1 VFGCFGNKCL
11 LITKKEKDM
20 ATENECLACGSAG
33 ASPRTRLSG
42 KALVNIVGVMA
53 AALFLMYAETWAI
66 EQAPVWTSACVLRP
80 ASGANNDTNSDT
92 SSPFRD
98 TAGPVAVLH

>member
-1 VFGCFGNKCL
+1 MIHTV
-11 LITKKEKDM
+11 TEKEYEM
-20 ATENECLACGSAG
+20 TTENECLACSSAG

-42 KALVNIVGVMA
+42 KALLNFIGVMA

-66 EQAPVWTSACVLRP
+66 EQAPIWSSACVLRP
-80 ASGANNDTNSDT
+80 ASATNFDADSDT

>member
-1 VFGCFGNKCL
+1 M
-11 LITKKEKDM
+11 T
-20 ATENECLACGSAG
+20 TENECLGCGSAG
-33 ASPRTRLSG
+33 TSPRTRLSG
-42 KALVNIVGVMA
+42 KALLNFVGVMA

-66 EQAPVWTSACVLRP
+66 EQAPIWSSACVLRP
-80 ASGANNDTNSDT
+80 ASVANYDANSET

>member
-1 VFGCFGNKCL
+1 M
-11 LITKKEKDM
+11 TEKENQM
-20 ATENECLACGSAG
+20 TTENECLASGSAG

-42 KALVNIVGVMA
+42 NALLNFIGVMA

-66 EQAPVWTSACVLRP
+66 EQAPIWSSACVLRP
-80 ASGANNDTNSDT
+80 ASATNYEASSDT
-92 SSPFRD
+92 SSPFRG

>member
-1 VFGCFGNKCL
+1 M
-11 LITKKEKDM
+11 TEKENEM
-20 ATENECLACGSAG
+20 TTENEGLACGSAG
-33 ASPRTRLSG
+33 TSPRTRVSG
-42 KALVNIVGVMA
+42 KALVNFVGVLA

-66 EQAPVWTSACVLRP
+66 EQAPIWSSACVLRP
-80 ASGANNDTNSDT
+80 ASATTFDANSDT

>member
-1 VFGCFGNKCL
+1 M
-11 LITKKEKDM
+11 TEKENEM
-20 ATENECLACGSAG
+20 TTENECLACGSAG
-33 ASPRTRLSG
+33 TSPRTRLSG
-42 KALVNIVGVMA
+42 KALLNFVGVMA

-66 EQAPVWTSACVLRP
+66 EQAPIWSSACVLRP
-80 ASGANNDTNSDT
+80 ASVANYDANSDT

>member
-1 VFGCFGNKCL
+1 
-11 LITKKEKDM
+11 M
-20 ATENECLACGSAG
+20 ATQDESLVCGCAG
-33 ASPRTRLSG
+33 ASPKKRLSRR
-42 KALVNIVGVMA
+42 ALLNFVAVMA

-66 EQAPVWTSACVLRP
+66 EQAPIWSSACVLRP
-80 ASGANNDTNSDT
+80 ASATNYDADSDT

>member
-1 VFGCFGNKCL
+1 M
-11 LITKKEKDM
+11 T
-20 ATENECLACGSAG
+20 TENECLGCGSAG
-33 ASPRTRLSG
+33 TSPRTRLSG
-42 KALVNIVGVMA
+42 KALLNFVGVMA

-66 EQAPVWTSACVLRP
+66 EQAPIWSSACVLRP
-80 ASGANNDTNSDT
+80 ASVANYDATSET

>member
-1 VFGCFGNKCL
+1 
-11 LITKKEKDM
+11 
-20 ATENECLACGSAG
+20 
-33 ASPRTRLSG
+33 
-42 KALVNIVGVMA
+42 MA

-66 EQAPVWTSACVLRP
+66 EQAPIWSSACVLRP
-80 ASGANNDTNSDT
+80 AGAANYDANSDT

>member
-1 VFGCFGNKCL
+1 M
-11 LITKKEKDM
+11 TEKENEM
-20 ATENECLACGSAG
+20 TTENESLGCGG
-33 ASPRTRLSG
+33 ASPRMRFSAKG
-42 KALVNIVGVMA
+42 LVNLVGVMA

-66 EQAPVWTSACVLRP
+66 EQAPIWSSACVLRP
-80 ASGANNDTNSDT
+80 ASATNFDADSDT

>member
-1 VFGCFGNKCL
+1 MM
-11 LITKKEKDM
+11 EKNNM
-20 ATENECLACGSAG
+20 TTEDECLACDRAA
-33 ASPRTRLSG
+33 ASPRTQVSG
-42 KALVNIVGVMA
+42 KALLNLIGVIA

-66 EQAPVWTSACVLRP
+66 EQAPIWSSPCVLRA
-80 ASGANNDTNSDT
+80 ASATTFDANSDT